1 MTGNVRSSDVKIRC
15 TALPAHVHVFPCGG
29 REGPF
34 ALRRTLSAKAR
45 GTYGLWGGAVSMGWN
60 VGRWPN
66 KKAGRSR
73 FDPTGNSTLLN
84 CTFNCAPAP
93 LRPCAPAP
101 LRPCAPAFGGQLHSK
116 GATRFHRI
124 ECRDENECSCTDRE
138 FREGRQRF
146 KWAGRTPAICHCCEH
161 ACASVTSP
169 ACRVFIPSRAEG
181 RERLLVV
188 RVDELAG
195 CGLTGWRV
203 AGWRVAGWRVGGLT
217 G

>member
-1 MTGNVRSSDVKIRC
+1 MHGATSTRACLPLRRPGGAFRLAANAERQSARHLWLMGWCCFHGLECWKVAKQKSRSV
-15 TALPAHVHVFPCGG
+15 
-29 REGPF
+29 
-34 ALRRTLSAKAR
+34 ALRPYRQLYLAELYLQLR
-45 GTYGLWGGAVSMGWN
+45 
-60 VGRWPN
+60 P
-66 KKAGRSR
+66 
-73 FDPTGNSTLLN
+73 
-84 CTFNCAPAP
+84 CAPAP